1 MQVGWVKVG
10 EFQQIARY
18 IPKTV
23 QDKRTL
29 KLNRKSYALYRMM
42 TDIADD
48 LGWPVTN
55 PFSTFC
61 IAFRIFVTAAPRDF
75 KLGILWDLEFLM
87 WDFRFEYMW
96 ELDFE

>member
-23 QDKRTL
+23 QDRRTL

-48 LGWPVTN
+48 LG
-55 PFSTFC
+55 
-61 IAFRIFVTAAPRDF
+61 
-75 KLGILWDLEFLM
+75 
-87 WDFRFEYMW
+87 
-96 ELDFE
+96 